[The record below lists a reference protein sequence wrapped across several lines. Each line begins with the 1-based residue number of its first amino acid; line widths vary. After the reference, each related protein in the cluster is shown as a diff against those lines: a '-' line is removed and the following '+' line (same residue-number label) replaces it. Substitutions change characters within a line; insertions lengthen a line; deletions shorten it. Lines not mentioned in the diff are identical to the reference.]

1 MPPPVALCSGQ
12 TISLSTV
19 YSLQGCL
26 LAAWQAASA
35 SSQIS
40 SLFRSGGDYDSSAA
54 AIDRN
59 GRRAETLALVLLTG
73 TVVSAVAG
81 VIALRWK
88 AAAP

>member
-1 MPPPVALCSGQ
+1 MRAR
-12 TISLSTV
+12 TV
-19 YSLQGCL
+19 TGAIL
-26 LAAWQAASA
+26 LGAAATMAGASAVSAWQAASA